1 MSIPV
6 PVGTVPV
13 MPKDAA
19 DESPQSPCRSAPYY
33 VSALSVVGVVAA
45 LARDAGGAY
54 LIAESLALLLQAA
67 SWAAWVY
74 HLWVKRQVRRA
85 GALSDAGLTVTGFLL
100 GGLIALWTGRFDAL
114 AITMTSLI
122 AGLLLVDFIAG
133 FFARL
138 QARMDRPVEL
148 LRVALRP
155 WGCLILITTILL
167 AIPLA
172 THSGVPDYRHNFW
185 LHIANSAFNAV
196 SAASLVGTS
205 TYDFGA
211 EYALFGQ
218 AVIVVT
224 TQLAGF
230 FFAAIGLA
238 MARPFLKSEV
248 RLGTVFKCIAAA
260 QVVAIAFVWTSWHDA
275 DVGGLVTRAGWGL
288 THVGSAIFNSG
299 WTLRADGMAAYFNE
313 PRVYSVVALLSVA
326 GSIGLPILIDLTRRG
341 PVTKGNSGGA
351 APWKSVPQMEAAAAL
366 ILLVCLA
373 GFIWVCEA
381 PRFMPEKLVPRR
393 PVDFGGDRVCLRD
406 DMGHRQR
413 WTMSVFISSTLRS
426 AGLQSTPLS
435 EGAMSWPTYFAML
448 GMMTLGGS
456 VGGVAGGM
464 RVSALLI
471 PLLVLFSGRL
481 GWASRPGGM
490 EARRCLLVGA
500 ARIAAVTLLLNV
512 GGVLALSMSTDGTWY
527 ETIFDGVAAVGNV
540 GLSTGLALHLTSAGR
555 LAMMLCMVAGRLVPI
570 IMWLNLAARLQRLVG
585 EQPNPEPVIS

>member
-1 MSIPV
+1 
-6 PVGTVPV
+6 
-13 MPKDAA
+13 MPKDVT
-19 DESPQSPCRSAPYY
+19 DESSHSACSSAPIY
-33 VSALSVVGVVAA
+33 VSALSIAAVIAA
-45 LARDAGGAY
+45 LARDAGGVY
-54 LIAESLALLLQAA
+54 LMAEWIAWPIQAG
-67 SWAAWVY
+67 SCAAWVH
-74 HLWVKRQVRRA
+74 HLWINRRVWRD
-85 GALSDAGLTVTGFLL
+85 GARVDFGLTATGLL
-100 GGLIALWTGRFDAL
+100 AGGCIALWTGRVDAL
-114 AITMTSLI
+114 AVTMTSLI
-122 AGLLLVDFIAG
+122 AGLLLVEFIAG

-138 QARMDRPVEL
+138 QARMDRPAEI

-155 WGCLILITTILL
+155 WLCLIVITTILL

-172 THSGVPDYRHNFW
+172 TRSGVPDFRHNFW

-196 SAASLVGTS
+196 SAAGLVGTS
-205 TYDFGA
+205 TYGFGT

-230 FFAAIGLA
+230 LFAAMGLA
-238 MARPFLKSEV
+238 MARPFLKTEV
-248 RLGTVFKCIAAA
+248 RLGTVFKCIAAVE
-260 QVVAIAFVWTSWHDA
+260 VVAIAVVWTSWHDA
-275 DVGGLVTRAGWGL
+275 DAGGMAARAGWGL

-299 WTLRADGMAAYFNE
+299 WTLRADGLATYFNE
-313 PRVYSVVALLSVA
+313 PRVYSVVALLSVV
-326 GSIGLPILIDLTRRG
+326 GSIGLPILIDLTRRS
-341 PVTKGNSGGA
+341 PATNGNSGGA
-351 APWKSVPQMEAAAAL
+351 APWKTVPQMEAAAAL
-366 ILLVCLA
+366 ILLVSLA

-381 PRFMPEKLVPRR
+381 PRFMPEQLVPRR

-435 EGAMSWPTYFAML
+435 EGATSWPTYLAML
-448 GMMTLGGS
+448 GMMALGGS

-471 PLLVLFSGRL
+471 PLLVIFSGRL

-490 EARRCLLVGA
+490 EARRCLLTGA
-500 ARIAAVTLLLNV
+500 ARIAAVMVLLNV
-512 GGVLALSMSTDGTWY
+512 GGVLTLSMSTDGTWY
-527 ETIFDGVAAVGNV
+527 ERVFDGVAAVSNV

-570 IMWLNLAARLQRLVG
+570 IMWLNLVARLQRLVG
-585 EQPNPEPVIS
+585 HHPNPEPVLS